1 MRKNSIKNTRI
12 NTEVQR
18 ELSNILRGGIKDP
31 RVAPMTSVVAVEVAP
46 DLKTCKAY
54 ISVLGDKKAQED
66 TIKGLQSAEGYIRRE
81 LARTINMR
89 NTPEIRFIMDQSIE
103 YGVNMTKKIND
114 LTKDLKSEDEE
125 ISMKIVL
132 SDILKGKKRIALS
145 GHVRPD
151 GDCVGSSMGLYLY
164 LTEQFPEIEVDL
176 YLEKI
181 PASFSI
187 ISRTEEIRHTL
198 SEETA
203 YDLFICLDCGDE
215 QRLGPF
221 APLLRQAAHTVC
233 IDHHVSNDAFAEL
246 NYIRPEA
253 SSTSELVYTLLEDE
267 KISKACAEAL
277 YMGIAHDTGVFQYS
291 CTSPETMEAAAQL
304 LRKGIDGSEII
315 EKTYFEKTYIQNQ
328 ILGRALLESMLVL
341 EKQVVVSV
349 VSRKE
354 MEFFEA
360 VPSDLEGIVA
370 QLRQTKGVEVAI
382 FLHETD
388 TQEYKVS
395 LRSKGKVNVSSIAQ
409 YFGGGGHVR
418 AAGVTMKGS
427 AHDVI
432 NNLLRQ
438 ITLQLKEA

>member
-114 LTKDLKSEDEE
+114 LTKDLKS
-125 ISMKIVL
+125 MKIVL

-181 PASFSI
+181 PTSFSI

>member
-89 NTPEIRFIMDQSIE
+89 NTPEIRFIMDQSSE
-103 YGVNMTKKIND
+103 YGVNMTKKINALTTD
-114 LTKDLKSEDEE
+114 LNSEDEY

-388 TQEYKVS
+388 TREYKVS

>member
-1 MRKNSIKNTRI
+1 
-12 NTEVQR
+12 
-18 ELSNILRGGIKDP
+18 
-31 RVAPMTSVVAVEVAP
+31 
-46 DLKTCKAY
+46 
-54 ISVLGDKKAQED
+54 
-66 TIKGLQSAEGYIRRE
+66 
-81 LARTINMR
+81 
-89 NTPEIRFIMDQSIE
+89 
-103 YGVNMTKKIND
+103 
-114 LTKDLKSEDEE
+114 
-125 ISMKIVL
+125 MKIVL

-215 QRLGPF
+215 QRLGLF

-388 TQEYKVS
+388 TREYKVS

>member
-1 MRKNSIKNTRI
+1 MVDIATDASVKPASHPKP
-12 NTEVQR
+12 
-18 ELSNILRGGIKDP
+18 LRVGLDIGSTTVK
-31 RVAPMTSVVAVEVAP
+31 AVVL
-46 DLKTCKAY
+46 DQ
-54 ISVLGDKKAQED
+54 SDSLGDTLFSDYRRHHANVRATVAGLLVDIHKK
-66 TIKGLQSAEGYIRRE
+66 L
-81 LARTINMR
+81 
-89 NTPEIRFIMDQSIE
+89 
-103 YGVNMTKKIND
+103 
-114 LTKDLKSEDEE
+114 
-125 ISMKIVL
+125 
-132 SDILKGKKRIALS
+132 
-145 GHVRPD
+145 
-151 GDCVGSSMGLYLY
+151 
-164 LTEQFPEIEVDL
+164 VDL
-176 YLEKI
+176 G
-181 PASFSI
+181 
-187 ISRTEEIRHTL
+187 R
-198 SEETA
+198 
-203 YDLFICLDCGDE
+203 GDE
-215 QRLGPF
+215 PIRLSITGSGGLALADNLF
-221 APLLRQAAHTVC
+221 EHAKKTVC

-388 TQEYKVS
+388 TREYKVS

>member
-181 PASFSI
+181 PTSFSI

>member
-1 MRKNSIKNTRI
+1 
-12 NTEVQR
+12 
-18 ELSNILRGGIKDP
+18 
-31 RVAPMTSVVAVEVAP
+31 
-46 DLKTCKAY
+46 
-54 ISVLGDKKAQED
+54 
-66 TIKGLQSAEGYIRRE
+66 
-81 LARTINMR
+81 
-89 NTPEIRFIMDQSIE
+89 
-103 YGVNMTKKIND
+103 
-114 LTKDLKSEDEE
+114 
-125 ISMKIVL
+125 MKIVL

-181 PASFSI
+181 QASFSI

-304 LRKGIDGSEII
+304 LIK
-315 EKTYFEKTYIQNQ
+315 
-328 ILGRALLESMLVL
+328 
-341 EKQVVVSV
+341 
-349 VSRKE
+349 
-354 MEFFEA
+354 
-360 VPSDLEGIVA
+360 
-370 QLRQTKGVEVAI
+370 
-382 FLHETD
+382 
-388 TQEYKVS
+388 
-395 LRSKGKVNVSSIAQ
+395 
-409 YFGGGGHVR
+409 
-418 AAGVTMKGS
+418 
-427 AHDVI
+427 
-432 NNLLRQ
+432 
-438 ITLQLKEA
+438 

>member
-66 TIKGLQSAEGYIRRE
+66 TITGLQSAEGYIRRE

-125 ISMKIVL
+125 LSMKIVL

-388 TQEYKVS
+388 TREYKVS

>member
-1 MRKNSIKNTRI
+1 
-12 NTEVQR
+12 
-18 ELSNILRGGIKDP
+18 
-31 RVAPMTSVVAVEVAP
+31 
-46 DLKTCKAY
+46 
-54 ISVLGDKKAQED
+54 
-66 TIKGLQSAEGYIRRE
+66 
-81 LARTINMR
+81 
-89 NTPEIRFIMDQSIE
+89 
-103 YGVNMTKKIND
+103 
-114 LTKDLKSEDEE
+114 
-125 ISMKIVL
+125 MKIVL

-315 EKTYFEKTYIQNQ
+315 EKTYFEKTYIQNHRESAFRKHAGFRKTG
-328 ILGRALLESMLVL
+328 GRFCCIQ
-341 EKQVVVSV
+341 K
-349 VSRKE
+349 R
-354 MEFFEA
+354 
-360 VPSDLEGIVA
+360 DGIF
-370 QLRQTKGVEVAI
+370 RGSSK
-382 FLHETD
+382 
-388 TQEYKVS
+388 
-395 LRSKGKVNVSSIAQ
+395 RS
-409 YFGGGGHVR
+409 GGNR
-418 AAGVTMKGS
+418 GS
-427 AHDVI
+427 ASADK
-432 NNLLRQ
+432 RCGSGDFS
-438 ITLQLKEA
+438 A